1 MSAPTDKPRG
11 RRNDPAIREAD
22 ILDAAAVLFADLGYR
37 ATNLEHVAR
46 RLGVTRQ
53 ALYYYFP
60 KKHDILL
67 ALFDR
72 VMSRFEHNVEVVFA
86 EQPESL
92 FGALLRGHA
101 EAVAA
106 DVELLTVLIA
116 EHAELREPHHPE
128 ATQRRR
134 AYTDQLVAA
143 YKRDVTAG
151 VIRPD
156 ADPRIAVNTVIGAAN
171 MMIRWY
177 DRNGSIP
184 PGEMAEQVATI
195 LERGLRDTSPPAVA
209 GTRTR
214 RKKA

>member
-72 VMSRFEHNVEVVFA
+72 VMSRFEHN
-86 EQPESL
+86 
-92 FGALLRGHA
+92 
-101 EAVAA
+101 
-106 DVELLTVLIA
+106 
-116 EHAELREPHHPE
+116 
-128 ATQRRR
+128 
-134 AYTDQLVAA
+134 
-143 YKRDVTAG
+143 
-151 VIRPD
+151 
-156 ADPRIAVNTVIGAAN
+156 
-171 MMIRWY
+171 
-177 DRNGSIP
+177 
-184 PGEMAEQVATI
+184 
-195 LERGLRDTSPPAVA
+195 
-209 GTRTR
+209 
-214 RKKA
+214 